1 MNELNNLI
9 EKVFLHE
16 ALVSRPPVLVDIGA
30 SGFLPPQWTAIAKH
44 SICIAF
50 DADDRD
56 FKVEE
61 AENGVWKKLY
71 SLNRLVAPESSGGID
86 FYLTRSPYC
95 SSSLEPDVAALDVW
109 AFQDLFQVERTIK
122 LPAVDLNTVLNQV
135 GLDRIDWYKTDSQGT
150 DLRIFKSLSEQMM
163 NNILTA
169 DFEPGILDAYKGE
182 DKLHAIMAYM
192 EQKPFWVSD
201 MVVKGTQRIYQH
213 VVQNMDYFAQRG
225 MRKHLKISPG
235 WCEIAYMNTFE
246 SADFTVREYLL
257 GWVFASIQ
265 KQHGFALH
273 IASQGEQRFKLPL
286 FAELQTF
293 SRQQFTFSPLELF
306 YVKMRR
312 VAAKLLG
319 RP

>member
-1 MNELNNLI
+1 M
-9 EKVFLHE
+9 
-16 ALVSRPPVLVDIGA
+16 
-30 SGFLPPQWTAIAKH
+30 H

-61 AENGVWKKLY
+61 SENKTWKKLY
-71 SLNRLVAPESSGGID
+71 KLNRLVASQSSEAID
-86 FYLTRSPYC
+86 FYLTNSPYC
-95 SSSLEPDVAALDVW
+95 SSSLEPDIVALDVW
-109 AFQDLFQVERTIK
+109 AFQDLFQIERTIK
-122 LPAVDLNTVLNQV
+122 LPAVDLNTVLNQL

-150 DLRIFKSLSEQMM
+150 DLRIFKSLTDSMM

-182 DKLHAIMAYM
+182 DKLHDVMAYM
-192 EQKPFWVSD
+192 EKKPFWVCD
-201 MVVKGTQRIYQH
+201 MAVKGTQRIYQH
-213 VVQNMDYFAQRG
+213 VVQDIDYFAQRG
-225 MRKHLKISPG
+225 MRKYLKISPG

-246 SADFTVREYLL
+246 STDFSVREYLL

-286 FAELQTF
+286 FAELQTY
-293 SRQQFTFSPLELF
+293 SREQFTFSTMELI
-306 YVKMRR
+306 YVKLRR
-312 VAAKLLG
+312 VAARLLG

>member
-1 MNELNNLI
+1 MNSLI

-16 ALVSRPPVLVDIGA
+16 SLVSKPPVLIDIGA
-30 SGFLPPQWTAIAKH
+30 SGFLPPQWAAIARH

-61 AENGVWKKLY
+61 SENKTWKKLY
-71 SLNRLVAPESSGGID
+71 SLNRLVAPQSSDGID
-86 FYLTRSPYC
+86 FYLTKSPYC

-109 AFQDLFQVERTIK
+109 AFQDLFQIERTIK
-122 LPAVDLNTVLNQV
+122 LPAVDLNTVLSQL

-150 DLRIFKSLSEQMM
+150 DLRIFKSLSEAMM

-182 DKLHAIMAYM
+182 DKLHAIMAFM
-192 EQKPFWVSD
+192 EEKPFWVSD

-213 VVQNMDYFAQRG
+213 VVQNMDFFEQRG
-225 MRKHLKISPG
+225 MRKYLKISPG
-235 WCEIAYMNTFE
+235 WCEIAYMNKFE

-257 GWVFASIQ
+257 GWVFATIQ
-265 KQHGFALH
+265 SQHGFALH
-273 IASQGEQRFKLPL
+273 IAMHGEQLFKLPL
-286 FAELQTF
+286 FAELQAY
-293 SRQQFTFSPLELF
+293 SRAQFTFSPLELF

>member
-1 MNELNNLI
+1 MNSLI

-16 ALVSRPPVLVDIGA
+16 SLVSKPPVLIDIGA
-30 SGFLPPQWTAIAKH
+30 SGFLPPQWATIAKY

-61 AENGVWKKLY
+61 SENKTWKKLY
-71 SLNRLVAPESSGGID
+71 SLNRLVAPKYSDGID

-109 AFQDLFQVERTIK
+109 AFQELFKVERTIK
-122 LPAVDLNTVLNQV
+122 LPAVDLNSVLSQV
-135 GLDRIDWYKTDSQGT
+135 GVDRIDWYKTDSQGT
-150 DLRIFKSLSEQMM
+150 DLRIFKSLSEPMM

-182 DKLHAIMAYM
+182 DKLHAIMAFM
-192 EQKPFWVSD
+192 EEKPFWVSD
-201 MVVKGTQRIYQH
+201 MVIKGTQRIYQH
-213 VVQNMDYFAQRG
+213 VVQNMDYFEQRG
-225 MRKHLKISPG
+225 MRKYLRTSPG
-235 WCEIAYMNTFE
+235 WCEIAYINTFE
-246 SADFTVREYLL
+246 SADFTEREYLL

-273 IASQGEQRFKLPL
+273 LASQGEQRFKLPL
-286 FAELQTF
+286 FAELQAY
-293 SRQQFTFSPLELF
+293 SRAQFTFSPIELF